1 LKSSTAITRSTVVA
15 VDDRIKARS
24 GSMAGYGMCR
34 PLIARATT
42 KRWIS
47 EVPSKIV

>member
-1 LKSSTAITRSTVVA
+1 MAAPGKGPSELPE
-15 VDDRIKARS
+15 
-24 GSMAGYGMCR
+24 GHSMRR
-34 PLIARATT
+34 PLIALAIT